1 MYYRGGRGVVPPDG
15 IRPGQMIVKFHGW
28 PRDMATQMCLWHIV
42 MAEPLHKRHPLPRQM
57 ALGNVNVIQAR
68 PTTETYDM
76 AGKHWLNTISLLSDG
91 AVRRNSLRCA
101 PFGPPT
107 VSCVLAPA
115 RTCLRQAPPTS
126 RGRGLATSAVPHHLT
141 DDMAIKTF
149 TLEKRCKKTPFFTPI
164 QKIETNGVKSGRFL
178 HRLSDTRIRSSVR
191 ARFLRDA
198 CPRRAR

>member
-76 AGKHWLNTISLLSDG
+76 AGKHWLNTISFV
-91 AVRRNSLRCA
+91 VRWCGTAELTPLR
-101 PFGPPT
+101 
-107 VSCVLAPA
+107 
-115 RTCLRQAPPTS
+115 
-126 RGRGLATSAVPHHLT
+126 
-141 DDMAIKTF
+141 
-149 TLEKRCKKTPFFTPI
+149 
-164 QKIETNGVKSGRFL
+164 
-178 HRLSDTRIRSSVR
+178 SVR
-191 ARFLRDA
+191 PSYRFLR
-198 CPRRAR
+198 PRSRENLSPAGTSHFPRPWVGHVRRTAPPDGRHGDEE